1 MIWIVIAMGIVGLLL
16 SAFFGGM
23 ETGLYRVS
31 RTRLVLDAMGGDL
44 ISRGLLWMTN
54 RPSLFV
60 ATTLTGNN
68 LASYIMSLAIVVG
81 VGQFSGGSPA
91 AELIAPL
98 VFAPFL
104 FVYDELLPKNLFLQA
119 PNRLLRLGGPLFFV
133 FTVLF
138 LPVSLLLW
146 AFSRIL
152 AKLVAESPERV
163 QMNLARRE
171 LQRVLREGH
180 EVGILWPA
188 QQNLARGIFAKAQH
202 PVGKLAVPLKGL
214 PRARGDMSREDI
226 LGLARRYQ
234 IAEVVVE
241 DAATGKLSGY
251 VRVMELGLAAEEGR
265 LPLRKL
271 QTFGKNEISIVA
283 LTQLQSTGESMAEV
297 VDENRE
303 TVGLLSVAAL
313 RRPFFHASKLGG

>member
-1 MIWIVIAMGIVGLLL
+1 MIWIVFAMGTVGLLL
-16 SAFFGGM
+16 SAFFSGM

-44 ISRGLLWMTN
+44 ISRGLLWFTN

-68 LASYIMSLAIVVG
+68 LASYMMSLAIVAG
-81 VGQFSGGSPA
+81 IGQLLGGSAA

-98 VFAPFL
+98 ALAPLL
-104 FVYDELLPKNLFLQA
+104 FVYDELLPKSLFLQA

-146 AFSRIL
+146 AFSRML
-152 AKLVAESPERV
+152 AKLVAESPDWV

-171 LQRVLREGH
+171 LRRVMQEGH
-180 EVGILWPA
+180 EAGILRPA
-188 QQNLARGIFAKAQH
+188 QQNLARGIFAKAQQ
-202 PVGKLAVPLKGL
+202 PVGKLAMPLRGL
-214 PRARGDMSREDI
+214 PRARGDMGREDM
-226 LGLARRYQ
+226 LGMARRYRV
-234 IAEVVVE
+234 AEVAVE

-251 VRVMELGLAAEEGR
+251 VRVVELGLAAEEGR

-271 QTFGKNEISIVA
+271 QTFGENEISIVA

-313 RRPFFHASKLGG
+313 RRPFFHGA

>member
-1 MIWIVIAMGIVGLLL
+1 MIWIVIVMGIVGLLS
-16 SAFFGGM
+16 SAFYSGM

-31 RTRLVLDAMGGDL
+31 RTRLVLDAMGGDI

-68 LASYIMSLAIVVG
+68 LASYMMSLAIVAG
-81 VGQFSGGSPA
+81 IAHILGDSPA
-91 AELIAPL
+91 VELIAPL
-98 VFAPFL
+98 ALAPFL
-104 FVYDELLPKNLFLQA
+104 FVYEELLPKSLFLQA
-119 PNRLLRLGGPLFFV
+119 PNRLLRLGGPLFFIS
-133 FTVLF
+133 TVLF
-138 LPVSLLLW
+138 LPLSLLLW
-146 AFSRIL
+146 AFSWIL
-152 AKLVAESPERV
+152 AKLLSESPERV
-163 QMNLARRE
+163 RMNLARRE
-171 LQRVLREGH
+171 LRRVLQEGH
-180 EVGILWPA
+180 DAGILRPA
-188 QQNLARGIFAKAQH
+188 QQNLARGIFAKAQQ

-214 PRARGDMSREDI
+214 PRARGDMSREDM
-226 LGLARRYQ
+226 LGLARRYRVAE
-234 IAEVVVE
+234 IAVE
-241 DAATGKLSGY
+241 DAVTGKLSGY
-251 VRVMELGLAAEEGR
+251 VRVMELGLAAEEER